1 MKTKKSK
8 KIQHNRTDTSNQFD
22 HSERLEEVQCLEKFL
37 QHLFR
42 NYTFYSE
49 SIDDYNKRKKPSLRR
64 RVIYHTITVNA
75 FIASLLYLAL
85 LIHNNE
91 DDIQYLGAPI
101 TLIFTTEFNRIAYFI
116 CFITSC
122 VIVVNRL
129 CLYNFESWFI
139 YLIDDLY
146 QRMKVRIVKNNK
158 KNNQFDLD
166 SYSFLAKSLA
176 GLFLSHLLYL
186 FIYSSPVHM
195 PPYSDLIMFIVNL
208 AMFSIWVKDVV
219 DASMLGIICKAI

>member
-8 KIQHNRTDTSNQFD
+8 KIQHD

-75 FIASLLYLAL
+75 FMASLLYLAL

-101 TLIFTTEFNRIAYFI
+101 TLIFITEFNRIAYFM

-129 CLYNFESWFI
+129 CLFNFESWFI
-139 YLIDDLY
+139 YLID
-146 QRMKVRIVKNNK
+146 QRMKVRKINNK
-158 KNNQFDLD
+158 NKNNQFD
-166 SYSFLAKSLA
+166 SYLHSNSSLAKSLA

-186 FIYSSPVHM
+186 FIYSSPVHI

-219 DASMLGIICKAI
+219 DASMLGIICKAL